1 MGQQAMQM
9 LLTLMTAPTPSEA
22 QVSDLV
28 VKGQLIVRE
37 SSGPPRDPTNK

>member
-9 LLTLMTAPTPSEA
+9 ALALMTETPSDL
-22 QVSDLV
+22 QTSDISI
-28 VKGQLIVRE
+28 KGQLIVRE